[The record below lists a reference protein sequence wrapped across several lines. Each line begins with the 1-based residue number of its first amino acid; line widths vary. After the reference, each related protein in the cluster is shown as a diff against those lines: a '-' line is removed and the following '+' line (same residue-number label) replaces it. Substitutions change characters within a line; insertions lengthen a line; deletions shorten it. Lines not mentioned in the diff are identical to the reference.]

1 MTWSEA
7 LNIGYVVLSFF
18 VYACL
23 FSAFETNWQC
33 DGATIDA
40 LEKKL
45 WQVDSGQIGK
55 TPGSLRVVEETSYTS

>member
-1 MTWSEA
+1 MYE
-7 LNIGYVVLSFF
+7 
-18 VYACL
+18 CL
-23 FSAFETNWQC
+23 LSAFKTNRQC
-33 DGATIDA
+33 DGAVVDA

>member
-1 MTWSEA
+1 MTWSEV
-7 LNIGYVVLSFF
+7 LSIRYVVLSFF
-18 VYACL
+18 VYECL
-23 FSAFETNWQC
+23 LSAFKTNRQC
-33 DGATIDA
+33 DGAVVDA